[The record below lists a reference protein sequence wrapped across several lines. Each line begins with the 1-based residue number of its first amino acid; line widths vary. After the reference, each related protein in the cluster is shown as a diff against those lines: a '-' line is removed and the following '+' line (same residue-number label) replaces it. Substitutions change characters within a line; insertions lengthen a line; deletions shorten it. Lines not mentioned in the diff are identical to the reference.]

1 MKVSVDHYLAAHRKS
16 GKQDFVSKKM
26 SSDAKLAKEPTKEE
40 KESGKF
46 KTFVLSPTGG
56 EIHRGESVVDRISKP
71 ETLREKVARFERLAQ
86 KVRENRAYQYN
97 MLQESFDKDS
107 SFEEDDFDF
116 EDGDIVDEFGD
127 VHIPIAD
134 KSVEIDEDDGDKSPA
149 PTEQGDEKPKS
160 ESISEP
166 VEAQ

>member
-1 MKVSVDHYLAAHRKS
+1 MKVSAEHYLAAHRKS
-16 GKQDFVSKKM
+16 GKKDLVEKKM
-26 SSDAKLAKEPTKEE
+26 ASDAILAKDPTKEE
-40 KESGKF
+40 KELGIF

-71 ETLREKVARFERLAQ
+71 ETLREKVARFERLAA

-97 MLQESFDKDS
+97 MLQESFGPDTDG
-107 SFEEDDFDF
+107 EENDFDF
-116 EDGDIVDEFGD
+116 EDGDFVDEFGD

-134 KSVEIDEDDGDKSPA
+134 KRAEIDEDDGEKSPA
-149 PTEQGDEKPKS
+149 PKEQGDEKPKS
-160 ESISEP
+160 EPISEP